1 MSLFQNK
8 YRIESARLN
17 NWNYNSMGAYFIT
30 ICTKKH
36 THFFG
41 DIVPISSE
49 SSVETPCLA
58 SLNEITPDLSI
69 ETPNM
74 ASLQSMMVLSKI
86 GQIVHTEWMKTPKI
100 RPDMNLFLDEFIVMP
115 NHFHAII
122 IIGKNKYNKHPL
134 SNSSISSVET
144 PCLASLN
151 SLLQKPGPQRNNLSS
166 IIRGFKSTVTVQARL
181 IDPDF
186 AWQTRFHDHLI
197 QDNKEYNRI
206 LKYIRNNPLSWEK
219 DKFNN

>member
-41 DIVPISSE
+41 QIVPISYI

-58 SLNEITPDLSI
+58 SLNEITPNLSI

-74 ASLQSMMVLSKI
+74 ASLQSTVQNQMVLSKI
-86 GQIVHTEWMKTPKI
+86 GQIVHAEWLKTPTI
-100 RPDMNLFLDEFIVMP
+100 RPNMNLFLGEFVVMP

-122 IIGKNKYNKHPL
+122 LIGENKYNKRP
-134 SNSSISSVET
+134 SSVQ
-144 PCLASLN
+144 SI
-151 SLLQKPGPQRNNLSS
+151 PGPQRNNLSS

-206 LKYIRNNPLSWEK
+206 QKYIRNNPLSWKK